1 MHRRPVLAVTVVLMA
16 VALLLPLSGGPG
28 SPVPTHAQGPN
39 AFQLVLPLVAND
51 ADSGSVS
58 SGKLETRNVSSY
70 TDASNPDAPVFFVVG
85 ELVNG
90 RPNAV
95 ERIELTAK
103 FFTAQGQQIDV
114 DGNVTYADLEVIPA
128 GGDSP
133 FSFAIVAPPAL
144 IASFTIAVT
153 GVTDPAVLP
162 AISGVAA
169 DITNTRTEGAFRFVT
184 GTVRND
190 SSFTWLNVTVL
201 VAYYDAAGRVVRT
214 DLTFPAN
221 ETLGPGQQTTFESF
235 VNVEGTSI
243 VTQRIWVRASR

>member
-1 MHRRPVLAVTVVLMA
+1 MRRPTALTKSAALAA
-16 VALLLPLSGGPG
+16 FALLLSATLPVVRHDTIGAQGGPFLI
-28 SPVPTHAQGPN
+28 A
-39 AFQLVLPLVAND
+39 LPMIATD
-51 ADSGSVS
+51 AAGGGSGS
-58 SGKLETRNVSSY
+58 GAIETRNVSSY

-90 RPNAV
+90 RPNAI

-114 DGNVTYADLEVIPA
+114 DGDVTYADLEVIPA

-133 FSFAIVAPPAL
+133 FSFAVVAPPSA
-144 IASFTIAVT
+144 IATYTIAVT

-162 AISGVAA
+162 AVTGVTAT
-169 DITNTRTEGAFRFVT
+169 ITNTRTEGAFRFVT

-190 SSFTWLNVTVL
+190 SAFTWLNVTVL

-221 ETLGPGQQTTFESF
+221 ETLAPGQQSTFESF
-235 VNVEGTSI
+235 VNAEGTTIAS
-243 VTQRIWVRASR
+243 QRTWIRANR